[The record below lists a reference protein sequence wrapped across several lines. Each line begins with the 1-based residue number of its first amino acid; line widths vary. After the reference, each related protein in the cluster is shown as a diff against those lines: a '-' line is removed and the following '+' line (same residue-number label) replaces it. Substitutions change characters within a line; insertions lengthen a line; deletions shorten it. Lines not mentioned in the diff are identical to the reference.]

1 MCCDIVK
8 INYIDIAAPKWA
20 SWCFIQ
26 QCWRRSALMRNGGS
40 SSSRCRAYDYCIDST
55 WYVYL
60 LHFWHKLCDIV
71 VVFFLLKYKCFQ
83 VFQQLWL
90 VDSSW
95 CHNVL
100 LLVYLYFASL
110 CLYLSLFISV
120 FDGIVLV
127 LFDYNFLALLFYLC
141 VFAFGISV
149 FVFFIV
155 FLCIWW
161 NHYGA
166 VWLQFPHPS
175 RVF

>member
-1 MCCDIVK
+1 MISLPP
-8 INYIDIAAPKWA
+8 NEHP
-20 SWCFIQ
+20 WCFIQ

-40 SSSRCRAYDYCIDST
+40 SSSLSRVYNYCIDST

-60 LHFWHKLCDIV
+60 LYFWHKLFDIV

-83 VFQQLWL
+83 VFQQQWL

-110 CLYLSLFISV
+110 CLYLSLCISV

-127 LFDYNFLALLFYLC
+127 LFDYTFLTLLVYLC
-141 VFAFGISV
+141 VFRLGISV

-155 FLCIWW
+155 LSCIWW
-161 NHYGA
+161 NYSGA
-166 VWLQFPHPS
+166 VW
-175 RVF
+175 